1 MPYQVF
7 GASITPLQ
15 VSIIVLAGVMM
26 LGLVVLVQKTKLGR
40 AMRATAQNPQVAS
53 LMGVN
58 VNQVIALTF
67 ILGSCL
73 GSVAGIMVAA
83 NYGQAHAYMGFLLG
97 LKAFSAAVLGG
108 IGNIAGA
115 VIGGLLLGII
125 ESLGAGYIGDLTNN
139 FLGSQY
145 QDIFAF
151 LVLITVLVFKPSGL
165 MGEKVSERP

>member
-1 MPYQVF
+1 
-7 GASITPLQ
+7 
-15 VSIIVLAGVMM
+15 
-26 LGLVVLVQKTKLGR
+26 
-40 AMRATAQNPQVAS
+40 
-53 LMGVN
+53 MGVN
-58 VNQVIALTF
+58 VNQVIAMTF

-97 LKAFSAAVLGG
+97 LKAFCAAVLGG

-115 VIGGLLLGII
+115 VIGGFLGII
-125 ESLGAGYIGDLTNN
+125 ESLGAGYLGDLTNN

-151 LVLITVLVFKPSGL
+151 LVLFCFSI
-165 MGEKVSERP
+165 